1 MRSPAAGHAGSASP
15 AALDYSSH
23 GAARSRPRPLAAA
36 AAAPTGWVGTRAE
49 PETRRRLRAVAEPGE
64 HGGARLTRASPARAQ
79 RVSGW
84 AADGRHCPQVLG
96 HSCPAPSASPGALCP
111 RRSSLARP
119 SRLTADTGV
128 CRPRG
133 GRKVTAAS
141 DPGQPSGRR
150 FMNGRHRP
158 GPRPAHSPPPP
169 LPGPPIPGRSRRRG
183 RSPVAAVAMA
193 HRPSPVCRPPPAAMR
208 RGGPAAI
215 AACLAGALAV
225 LAGPGPGPGSAAGTG
240 RRPPRSY
247 GHLEGDVRWRRLFS
261 ATRFFLRIDG
271 GGGVEGTRWRE
282 RPGSIVEIRSVR
294 VGVVAIRAVHTG
306 FYLAMNKRG
315 RLYGS
320 KEFSPNCKFT
330 ERIEE
335 NGYNTYASLRWRHR
349 GRPMFLSLNSKGRPQ
364 RGGRTRRQH
373 LSTHFLPMLVS

>member
-1 MRSPAAGHAGSASP
+1 
-15 AALDYSSH
+15 
-23 GAARSRPRPLAAA
+23 
-36 AAAPTGWVGTRAE
+36 
-49 PETRRRLRAVAEPGE
+49 
-64 HGGARLTRASPARAQ
+64 
-79 RVSGW
+79 
-84 AADGRHCPQVLG
+84 
-96 HSCPAPSASPGALCP
+96 
-111 RRSSLARP
+111 
-119 SRLTADTGV
+119 
-128 CRPRG
+128 
-133 GRKVTAAS
+133 
-141 DPGQPSGRR
+141 
-150 FMNGRHRP
+150 
-158 GPRPAHSPPPP
+158 
-169 LPGPPIPGRSRRRG
+169 
-183 RSPVAAVAMA
+183 
-193 HRPSPVCRPPPAAMR
+193 MR
-208 RGGPAAI
+208 RGGPAAL

-225 LAGPGPGPGSAAGTG
+225 LAGPGPGPGPGAGAGSAAWGG

-306 FYLAMNKRG
+306 FYLAMNKQG

-364 RGGRTRRQH
+364 RGGKTRRQH

>member
-1 MRSPAAGHAGSASP
+1 MLTTQKRP
-15 AALDYSSH
+15 SH
-23 GAARSRPRPLAAA
+23 VPGVSHRTLRTVGRP
-36 AAAPTGWVGTRAE
+36 G
-49 PETRRRLRAVAEPGE
+49 
-64 HGGARLTRASPARAQ
+64 
-79 RVSGW
+79 
-84 AADGRHCPQVLG
+84 
-96 HSCPAPSASPGALCP
+96 PAPSAHSRRVPLSWCP
-111 RRSSLARP
+111 CRP
-119 SRLTADTGV
+119 SMP
-128 CRPRG
+128 PRS
-133 GRKVTAAS
+133 AAV
-141 DPGQPSGRR
+141 PPVPVPAHRAPSA
-150 FMNGRHRP
+150 RP
-158 GPRPAHSPPPP
+158 GPSA
-169 LPGPPIPGRSRRRG
+169 
-183 RSPVAAVAMA
+183 
-193 HRPSPVCRPPPAAMR
+193 PPAASAATSPVPP
-208 RGGPAAI
+208 GPA
-215 AACLAGALAV
+215 G
-225 LAGPGPGPGSAAGTG
+225 G
-240 RRPPRSY
+240 PPRSY

-364 RGGRTRRQH
+364 RGGRTSRQH

>member
-1 MRSPAAGHAGSASP
+1 MRWSPADPRLSGPSSA
-15 AALDYSSH
+15 
-23 GAARSRPRPLAAA
+23 PL
-36 AAAPTGWVGTRAE
+36 G
-49 PETRRRLRAVAEPGE
+49 
-64 HGGARLTRASPARAQ
+64 
-79 RVSGW
+79 
-84 AADGRHCPQVLG
+84 
-96 HSCPAPSASPGALCP
+96 
-111 RRSSLARP
+111 
-119 SRLTADTGV
+119 
-128 CRPRG
+128 
-133 GRKVTAAS
+133 
-141 DPGQPSGRR
+141 SGRR
-150 FMNGRHRP
+150 WT
-158 GPRPAHSPPPP
+158 PP
-169 LPGPPIPGRSRRRG
+169 S
-183 RSPVAAVAMA
+183 
-193 HRPSPVCRPPPAAMR
+193 
-208 RGGPAAI
+208 
-215 AACLAGALAV
+215 
-225 LAGPGPGPGSAAGTG
+225 PGPGPQQHRALHLFPHSVPAALVPCPPIAADGG
-240 RRPPRSY
+240 YRSPRSY

-364 RGGRTRRQH
+364 RGGKTRRQH

>member
-1 MRSPAAGHAGSASP
+1 MDRVSEGCFSHEGRRDRDTPGTRGSEGTRPQGHHKPQRCERGGST
-15 AALDYSSH
+15 
-23 GAARSRPRPLAAA
+23 PRP
-36 AAAPTGWVGTRAE
+36 
-49 PETRRRLRAVAEPGE
+49 PEQG
-64 HGGARLTRASPARAQ
+64 Q
-79 RVSGW
+79 
-84 AADGRHCPQVLG
+84 
-96 HSCPAPSASPGALCP
+96 
-111 RRSSLARP
+111 
-119 SRLTADTGV
+119 
-128 CRPRG
+128 
-133 GRKVTAAS
+133 
-141 DPGQPSGRR
+141 DPD
-150 FMNGRHRP
+150 
-158 GPRPAHSPPPP
+158 AT
-169 LPGPPIPGRSRRRG
+169 
-183 RSPVAAVAMA
+183 
-193 HRPSPVCRPPPAAMR
+193 
-208 RGGPAAI
+208 
-215 AACLAGALAV
+215 
-225 LAGPGPGPGSAAGTG
+225 GTG

-364 RGGRTRRQH
+364 RGGKTRRQH